1 MNFKEKCEDCDY
13 GITSDRHPND
23 PSAKDVICWN
33 CEGRGWLYISD
44 TGCTSVEDV
53 LKITREHLILHTL
66 IERNLHNENGK
77 PNGRL

>member
-53 LKITREHLILHTL
+53 LKNYTGAFDITHSDRKELA
-66 IERNLHNENGK
+66 
-77 PNGRL
+77 